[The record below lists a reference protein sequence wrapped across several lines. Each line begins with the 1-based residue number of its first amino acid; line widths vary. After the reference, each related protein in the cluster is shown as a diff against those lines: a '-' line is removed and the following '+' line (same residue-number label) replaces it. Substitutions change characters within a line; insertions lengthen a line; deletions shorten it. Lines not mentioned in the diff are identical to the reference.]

1 LNYPDQ
7 EKLRLTPRQIAVRR
21 YFTPT
26 PKFPVRKL
34 VGPGIATVFGLLLF
48 AAGSVGLF
56 IGLVVIAIALFR
68 AVPRIQRYQRAC
80 AFADPKPTDHQMDLW
95 LAEAYDPIVENG
107 FNRLDIVQSDLVNTD
122 MRPLIVVGFPKE
134 IPASTSAR
142 QEWRPGDP
150 RLGFRLARGLD
161 GKVRASHYD
170 ILVVYL
176 TKWRLCTYQCVL
188 EMETGNVIMD
198 GTREFLYRDVLS
210 VATESSREKVEAPVD
225 HAQRAPGAGPK
236 TAGAAKEQQRAA
248 LEITSSQWFRLRV
261 ASDEIAVRVALFDIS
276 AYGEGTHV
284 DMAIRQ
290 IRGRLRDYSELR
302 EDGSGAFDDL
312 RAAQRRRQPF

>member
-1 LNYPDQ
+1 MNYPDQ

-26 PKFPVRKL
+26 PKFPIRKL
-34 VGPGIATVFGLLLF
+34 VGPGIAAVLGLLLF
-48 AAGSVGLF
+48 AAGSVGIF
-56 IGLVVIAIALFR
+56 IGLVLIAVALFR

-80 AFADPKPTDHQMDLW
+80 AFADPKPSDHQMDLW

-107 FNRLDIVQSDLVNTD
+107 FNRLDIVRSDLVNTD

-134 IPASTSAR
+134 IPASTSGR
-142 QEWRPGDP
+142 Q
-150 RLGFRLARGLD
+150 GFRLARGLD

-176 TKWRLCTYQCVL
+176 TKWRLCTYQGVL

-225 HAQRAPGAGPK
+225 HTQREPGAGPK
-236 TAGAAKEQQRAA
+236 TAAATKVQRAA

-302 EDGSGAFDDL
+302 EEASGAFDDL
-312 RAAQRRRQPF
+312 RAAQHRREPF